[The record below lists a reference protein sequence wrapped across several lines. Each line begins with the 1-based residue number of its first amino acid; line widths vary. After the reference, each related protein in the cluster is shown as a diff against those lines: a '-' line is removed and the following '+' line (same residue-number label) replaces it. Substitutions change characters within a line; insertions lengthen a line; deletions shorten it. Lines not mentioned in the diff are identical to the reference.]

1 MAHCHSLQGQFAMP
15 SKRRD
20 KLLLSAMSKRPKP
33 AADDLL
39 ATQFT
44 AAAARR
50 IQMLATVADLSQSEI
65 ARAVRVDQ
73 STVNKWF
80 AGTRLPSVYQMALL
94 AQEYGASLDFI
105 YRGSLLGVRL
115 DLAVKLA
122 ATYPELVLEPDHPPT
137 AKAQEP

>member
-1 MAHCHSLQGQFAMP
+1 MTQKLQAGANHQGMT
-15 SKRRD
+15 
-20 KLLLSAMSKRPKP
+20 KRPKVS
-33 AADDLL
+33 ADDML

-50 IQMLATVADLSQSEI
+50 LQMLATVAELTQSEI

-80 AGTRLPSVYQMALL
+80 AGTRLPSIYQMSLL
-94 AQEYGASLDFI
+94 ADEYGASLDFI

-122 ATYPELVLEPDHPPT
+122 ATYPELVLAPDHLPKGADP
-137 AKAQEP
+137 EP